1 MAEQPSVRETTERT
15 KTTSRQT
22 RGGFGCCG
30 CCLGTLL
37 VLAVGGVL
45 AFAEFLTWGRDS
57 FLGLDSDQRI
67 GLFILLA
74 VIAAA
79 LLFSAWKVRPK
90 IRGRTTIT
98 TRVSRRPSAED
109 VHATGTPAELPGEWR
124 PAEAPE
130 TDIAVPLD
138 DNGA

>member
-37 VLAVGGVL
+37 ILAIGGVL

-57 FLGLDSDQRI
+57 FLGLDADQRI
-67 GLFILLA
+67 GLLMLLA
-74 VIAAA
+74 LTAAA
-79 LLFSAWKVRPK
+79 LLYSAWRLRSR

-98 TRVSRRPSAED
+98 TRVSRRPTVAD
-109 VHATGTPAELPGEWR
+109 VHSTGPHDELPGEWR
-124 PAEAPE
+124 PAPAPE
-130 TDIAVPLD
+130 TETAELPD
-138 DNGA
+138 DRRV